1 MHSINRPSILAHN
14 HRDMP
19 GDDDIDAVDDVDVND
34 NANDDDD
41 DEQVSAKP
49 KEYAS
54 WITGSGTKAN
64 PQW

>member
-1 MHSINRPSILAHN
+1 MVKGAFPEN
-14 HRDMP
+14 
-19 GDDDIDAVDDVDVND
+19 DDDIDAVDV
-34 NANDDDD
+34 NDDDD
-41 DEQVSAKP
+41 EIWILLEQVSAKP

>member
-1 MHSINRPSILAHN
+1 MVKGAFPEN
-14 HRDMP
+14 
-19 GDDDIDAVDDVDVND
+19 DDDIDAVDV
-34 NANDDDD
+34 NDDDD
-41 DEQVSAKP
+41 DDDDEICILLEQVSAKP

>member
-1 MHSINRPSILAHN
+1 MVKGAFPEN
-14 HRDMP
+14 
-19 GDDDIDAVDDVDVND
+19 DDDIDAVDVN
-34 NANDDDD
+34 DDD

>member
-1 MHSINRPSILAHN
+1 MHSINRSSILAHN
-14 HRDMP
+14 HRDMS
-19 GDDDIDAVDDVDVND
+19 GDAVDDVDVND
-34 NANDDDD
+34 NDNNNDDDD